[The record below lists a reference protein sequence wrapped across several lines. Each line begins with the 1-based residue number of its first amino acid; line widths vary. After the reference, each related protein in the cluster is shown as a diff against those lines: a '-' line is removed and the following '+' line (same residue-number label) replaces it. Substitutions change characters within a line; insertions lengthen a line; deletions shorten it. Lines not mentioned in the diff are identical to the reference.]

1 MGEEASTIIKA
12 GAGWGKWLCSHPG
25 HFNPETIFQC
35 SLNRRLCGTQSRCG
49 PLVKETNFFLLWGI
63 ESWY

>member
-1 MGEEASTIIKA
+1 MGVIGYVDALAVLTL
-12 GAGWGKWLCSHPG
+12 G
-25 HFNPETIFQC
+25 NIFRC

-49 PLVKETNFFLLWGI
+49 PLVKETDFLLLWGI